1 MTNLEIRH
9 AESTNC
15 LRAQTI
21 LFTETKLILSRLQ
34 THWMSR
40 FFARAKDSGTTDVN
54 FHADMKIRTT
64 PIKRRICD
72 PGGILLIRIND
83 WMADPNV
90 LAPRHFLPG

>member
-40 FFARAKDSGTTDVN
+40 FFARAKSGITDLN
-54 FHADMKIRTT
+54 FHANKKIRTA

-72 PGGILLIRIND
+72 PGGYC
-83 WMADPNV
+83 
-90 LAPRHFLPG
+90 